1 MSLINLTINGK
12 AVAVEEG
19 TNILEAAKKVNIK
32 IPNLCYLHIDDIGFD
47 NSCASCRVCL
57 VNADGRL
64 VPSCATLAKEGMK
77 VQTNTPEIIE
87 FRKGVV
93 ELLLSDHPQDCYTCT
108 KCGSCGLQDI
118 AVQLGIKKIRFEG
131 ERLEKSKDYSSFS
144 IMRDNDKCI
153 LCRRCETM
161 CNQVQKVGVL
171 SGVNRGFSTEIGT
184 FFETDLAKTE
194 CTFCGQCIN
203 VCPTGALLEKDNTDE
218 AWGLLAQKEKPV
230 MVQIAPAVR
239 VGISEEFGLKPGTI
253 STGKV
258 VAALKALGFDYVF
271 DTNFAAD
278 LTIMEEA
285 NEFVQRLTKGGDLPI
300 MTSCC
305 PAWVNFCET
314 QYPDLLKY
322 LSTCRSPQSMFSPVA
337 RYYFA
342 DKVLGKKADEVI
354 VMSIMPC
361 IAKKYE
367 VAREELG
374 KDGIIDTDLS
384 LTVRELARMIK
395 EAGIDLATIE
405 EAEFDSPLGYSTGA
419 ADIFGVTG
427 GVLEAALRTAYTD
440 VTKEELP
447 DDAIE
452 FKSVRGFEGIKEAT
466 VNVGGT
472 DVNVV
477 AASSLGCA
485 RKLMDELRADLAAGK
500 TPKYHIIEIMACPG
514 GCVAG
519 GGQPFHGGDYE
530 KVKARGAG
538 LYAIDA
544 NKPKRKSHQNQD
556 IKKLYAEFLGERG
569 GHNAHTYL
577 HTHYF
582 DRSNPYAKEDPKEA
596 ALTTE

>member
-1 MSLINLTINGK
+1 
-12 AVAVEEG
+12 
-19 TNILEAAKKVNIK
+19 
-32 IPNLCYLHIDDIGFD
+32 
-47 NSCASCRVCL
+47 
-57 VNADGRL
+57 
-64 VPSCATLAKEGMK
+64 
-77 VQTNTPEIIE
+77 
-87 FRKGVV
+87 
-93 ELLLSDHPQDCYTCT
+93 
-108 KCGSCGLQDI
+108 
-118 AVQLGIKKIRFEG
+118 
-131 ERLEKSKDYSSFS
+131 
-144 IMRDNDKCI
+144 
-153 LCRRCETM
+153 
-161 CNQVQKVGVL
+161 
-171 SGVNRGFSTEIGT
+171 
-184 FFETDLAKTE
+184 
-194 CTFCGQCIN
+194 
-203 VCPTGALLEKDNTDE
+203 
-218 AWGLLAQKEKPV
+218 
-230 MVQIAPAVR
+230 
-239 VGISEEFGLKPGTI
+239 
-253 STGKV
+253 
-258 VAALKALGFDYVF
+258 
-271 DTNFAAD
+271 
-278 LTIMEEA
+278 
-285 NEFVQRLTKGGDLPI
+285 
-300 MTSCC
+300 
-305 PAWVNFCET
+305 
-314 QYPDLLKY
+314 
-322 LSTCRSPQSMFSPVA
+322 
-337 RYYFA
+337 
-342 DKVLGKKADEVI
+342 
-354 VMSIMPC
+354 MPC

-384 LTVRELARMIK
+384 LTVRELARMIR

-405 EAEFDSPLGYSTGA
+405 DAEFDSPLGYSTGA

-440 VTKEELP
+440 VTKVELP

-485 RKLMDELRADLAAGK
+485 RKLMDELRADIAAGRA
-500 TPKYHIIEIMACPG
+500 PKYHIIEIMACPG

>member
-1 MSLINLTINGK
+1 MCIRDS
-12 AVAVEEG
+12 
-19 TNILEAAKKVNIK
+19 
-32 IPNLCYLHIDDIGFD
+32 
-47 NSCASCRVCL
+47 
-57 VNADGRL
+57 
-64 VPSCATLAKEGMK
+64 
-77 VQTNTPEIIE
+77 
-87 FRKGVV
+87 
-93 ELLLSDHPQDCYTCT
+93 CYTCT

-131 ERLEKSKDYSSFS
+131 ERLEKSKDNSSFS

-218 AWGLLAQKEKPV
+218 AWSLLAQKEKPV

-285 NEFVQRLTKGGDLPI
+285 NEFVNRLTKGGDLPI

-427 GVLEAALRTAYTD
+427 GVLEAAR
-440 VTKEELP
+440 
-447 DDAIE
+447 
-452 FKSVRGFEGIKEAT
+452 
-466 VNVGGT
+466 
-472 DVNVV
+472 
-477 AASSLGCA
+477 
-485 RKLMDELRADLAAGK
+485 
-500 TPKYHIIEIMACPG
+500 
-514 GCVAG
+514 CV
-519 GGQPFHGGDYE
+519 
-530 KVKARGAG
+530 
-538 LYAIDA
+538 
-544 NKPKRKSHQNQD
+544 
-556 IKKLYAEFLGERG
+556 
-569 GHNAHTYL
+569 
-577 HTHYF
+577 
-582 DRSNPYAKEDPKEA
+582 
-596 ALTTE
+596 

>member
-1 MSLINLTINGK
+1 MSLVNLTINGK
-12 AVAVEEG
+12 AVSVPSG
-19 TNILEAAKKVNIK
+19 TKILEAAKQVGVK
-32 IPNLCYLHIDDIGFD
+32 IPSLCQMKIDEIGFT
-47 NSCASCRVCL
+47 NECASCRVCM
-57 VNADGRL
+57 VSAGRKL
-64 VPSCATLAKEGMK
+64 VPACGTMVKEGM
-77 VQTNTPEIIE
+77 VVNTNTPEALKY
-87 FRKGVV
+87 RKNVV
-93 ELLLSDHPQDCYTCT
+93 ELLLSDHPQDCYTCA
-108 KCGSCGLQDI
+108 KSGQCELQNLASDM
-118 AVQLGIKKIRFEG
+118 GIRNIRFKG
-131 ERLEKSKDYSSFS
+131 EQSTSPIDTSSYS
-144 IMRDNDKCI
+144 IVKDNDKCI

-161 CNQVQKVGVL
+161 CTEVQTVGVL
-171 SGVNRGFSTEIGT
+171 SGVNRGFNTVVGT
-184 FFETDLAKTE
+184 FFNTDMMNTE
-194 CTFCGQCIN
+194 CTFCGQCVS
-203 VCPTGALLEKDNTDE
+203 VCPTGALMEKDNTKE
-218 AWGLLAQKEKPV
+218 AWDALAQKEKPV

-239 VGISEEFGLKPGTI
+239 VGISEEFGFEPGAI

-342 DKVLGKKADEVI
+342 DKILGKKSDEVI

-384 LTVRELARMIK
+384 LTVRELARMIR

-405 EAEFDSPLGYSTGA
+405 DAEFDSPLGYSTGA

-440 VTKEELP
+440 VTKVELP

-485 RKLMDELRADLAAGK
+485 RKLMDELRADIAAGRA
-500 TPKYHIIEIMACPG
+500 PKYHIIEIMACPG

>member
-64 VPSCATLAKEGMK
+64 VPSCATLAKAGMK

-131 ERLEKSKDYSSFS
+131 ERLEKSKDNSSFS

-218 AWGLLAQKEKPV
+218 AWSLLAQKEKPV

-285 NEFVQRLTKGGDLPI
+285 NEFVNRLTKGGDLPI

-305 PAWVNFCET
+305 PAWVNFCES
-314 QYPDLLKY
+314 QYPDLTKY

-452 FKSVRGFEGIKEAT
+452 FKAVRGFEGIKEAT

-500 TPKYHIIEIMACPG
+500 APKYHIIEIMACPG